1 MCAQYLFPV
10 NYLLPR
16 LPIPRENVSIE
27 NVIVRCDSSG
37 GGDILESRVYFY
49 FFEKTLVE
57 LFLVEYKI
65 VISFDPKNVS
75 VSRCNDEVSIHEIS
89 VDET

>member
-10 NYLLPR
+10 NYLLPKITHSSR
-16 LPIPRENVSIE
+16 KRFDRE
-27 NVIVRCDSSG
+27 RDRSSG